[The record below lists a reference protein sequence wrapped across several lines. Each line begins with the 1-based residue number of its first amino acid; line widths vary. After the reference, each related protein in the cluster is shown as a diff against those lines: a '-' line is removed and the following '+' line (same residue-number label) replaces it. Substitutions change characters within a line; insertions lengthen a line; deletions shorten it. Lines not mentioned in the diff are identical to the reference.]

1 MGISANNEDWILRN
15 LKYDAKWKCF
25 TCAERSECW
34 AFLSCCVR
42 ESRQRQ
48 HTWSHWSIATLNITL
63 IVTLG
68 TWTRIWAIKLWPLS
82 CLITKQKPFNT
93 ILFSFCSYSPVRT
106 GRGLTRLF
114 VSTPPPTPEAV
125 SASHIVKMR
134 QILNPDKGIYLLP
147 ISDITVRER

>member
-1 MGISANNEDWILRN
+1 MKVFHLCWKEWVLSFLILLCPRKPAAAAHMEPLVN
-15 LKYDAKWKCF
+15 SNTEHYMDC
-25 TCAERSECW
+25 
-34 AFLSCCVR
+34 
-42 ESRQRQ
+42 
-48 HTWSHWSIATLNITL
+48 
-63 IVTLG
+63 TLG
-68 TWTRIWAIKLWPLS
+68 IWTRIWAIKLWPLS
-82 CLITKQKPFNT
+82 CLITKQRPFNT

-147 ISDITVRER
+147 ISDITVRTLEHASNLESSQPGEWRV

>member
-1 MGISANNEDWILRN
+1 MKTGSSVIWNTTQNESVSPV
-15 LKYDAKWKCF
+15 LKGVSGVLSYLVV
-25 TCAERSECW
+25 SEK
-34 AFLSCCVR
+34 AGSGSTHGALV
-42 ESRQRQ
+42 
-48 HTWSHWSIATLNITL
+48 NINIEHYITV

-68 TWTRIWAIKLWPLS
+68 TRTRMWAIKLWSLS
-82 CLITKQKPFNT
+82 CLITKRNPW
-93 ILFSFCSYSPVRT
+93 ILLLWFSFCSYSPVRT